1 MKRRLLTRNFLKSNK
16 LKSEQINIPAE
27 TEDYA
32 KRLRLLNDIP
42 LTYLLTDVNDLS
54 EESIRFGIVDIN
66 WTDAYLDGAFSIGR
80 VCKSDAES
88 DKIHIS
94 RASMATNYFVSPR
107 LKKMHLNHRKILM
120 RLFKKEETEDYTCVS
135 AVLIRSQLMKSIKGI
150 SYSALGKL
158 SSDPEKNVPLRALRI
173 EQISDDILICLFSG
187 IIDTFII
194 EEPMTG
200 LKFGCHT
207 IDNKHYIDLRST
219 LDDEQFGKRL
229 DSFLIDSYKDNQGNE
244 IKCIDENGRIHA
256 KKIADAI
263 GFELASIG
271 KLDKDK
277 ITPSRFAY
285 EMIDVAHRAF
295 FEVGK
300 NKER

>member
-16 LKSEQINIPAE
+16 LEYKPINIPEE

-42 LTYLLTDVNDLS
+42 LTYLLTDVEDLS

-80 VCKSDAES
+80 VCESDAVT

-94 RASMATNYFVSPR
+94 RASMATKYFVSPR
-107 LKKMHLNHRKILM
+107 LKKMHLNHRKNLM
-120 RLFKKEETEDYTCVS
+120 RLFKEEETEDYTCVS
-135 AVLIRSQLMKSIKGI
+135 AVLIRSQLMKSVKGI
-150 SYSALGKL
+150 SYSALGK
-158 SSDPEKNVPLRALRI
+158 SPSDPDNTIQLRALRI

-219 LDDEQFGKRL
+219 LDDEQFGKPL
-229 DSFLIDSYKDNQGNE
+229 DKPSFQIDSYIDKQGKE
-244 IKCIDENGRIHA
+244 IRCIDENGRIHA
-256 KKIADAI
+256 KNIADKI
-263 GFELASIG
+263 GSELASRG
-271 KLDKDK
+271 KLDKNNL
-277 ITPSRFAY
+277 TPSRFAY
-285 EMIDVAHRAF
+285 EIIDVAHRAF

-300 NKER
+300 K

>member
-1 MKRRLLTRNFLKSNK
+1 MKRRLITRNFLKSNK
-16 LKSEQINIPAE
+16 LEFKPINIPKE

-32 KRLRLLNDIP
+32 QRLRLLNDIP
-42 LTYLLTDVNDLS
+42 LTYLLTDVEDLS

-80 VCKSDAES
+80 VCQSDAES
-88 DKIHIS
+88 DKIHIR
-94 RASMATNYFVSPR
+94 RACMATKYFASPR
-107 LKKMHLNHRKILM
+107 LKKMHLNHRKNLM
-120 RLFKKEETEDYTCVS
+120 RLFKEEETEDYTCVS
-135 AVLIRSQLMKSIKGI
+135 AVLIQSQLMKSVKGV

-158 SSDPEKNVPLRALRI
+158 PSNPNNTVQLRALRI
-173 EQISDDILICLFSG
+173 EEISDDILICLFSG

-219 LDDEQFGKRL
+219 LDDNQFGKRL
-229 DSFLIDSYKDNQGNE
+229 DSFLIDNYKDKQGNE

-256 KKIADAI
+256 KNIADKI
-263 GFELASIG
+263 GSELASIG

-285 EMIDVAHRAF
+285 EMISVAHRALF
-295 FEVGK
+295 HVGE
-300 NKER
+300 N